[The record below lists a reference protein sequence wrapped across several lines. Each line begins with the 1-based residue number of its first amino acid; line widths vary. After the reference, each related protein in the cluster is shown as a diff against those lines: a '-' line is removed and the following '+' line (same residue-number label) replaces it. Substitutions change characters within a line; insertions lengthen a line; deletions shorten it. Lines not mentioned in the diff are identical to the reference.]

1 MRLNLWTEIRTV
13 AQVARL
19 GRVSAAAEVLGMHH
33 SSVIRHIDTL
43 EAELGV
49 KLFQRHARGYT
60 PTEAGEELL
69 RTASAVDE
77 QFVQMVARIE
87 TSRHQVSGRLV
98 LTAVPSL
105 DPLIVPMIGRFLCA
119 HPLVQVTYSSDER
132 TFELS
137 RGEAHVALRAGPR
150 PTAQDSVVALLFDY
164 PHALYAAPSY
174 LARHGRPATVQDL
187 AAHRLVGG
195 EDSFAR
201 APFYQ
206 WLFNLVPEEAF
217 ALRSPQSA
225 VTYRAVEQ
233 GLGIGFMSPLTAPA
247 DMVELFP
254 GLCPDAWQT
263 PIWMVTHV
271 DLHRSS
277 KVQSMTH
284 FIQQEASL
292 WRAAVAARHAAC
304 ENGAGRKADPA

>member
-1 MRLNLWTEIRTV
+1 MRLNLWSEIRTA

-49 KLFQRHARGYT
+49 KLFQRHSRGYT

-69 RTASAVDE
+69 QTASAVDE
-77 QFVQMVARIE
+77 QFTQMLGRIE
-87 TSRHQVSGRLV
+87 TARNQVSGRLV

-105 DPLIVPMIGRFLCA
+105 DPLIVPMLGRFLCD
-119 HPLVQVTYSSDER
+119 HPLVQVTYDSDER

-150 PTAQDSVVALLFDY
+150 PSAQDSVVTPLFDY

-174 LARHGRPATVQDL
+174 IARHGRPETLADL
-187 AAHRLVGG
+187 AAHHLIVG
-195 EDSFAR
+195 EDRFAR

-206 WLFNLVPEEAF
+206 WLFSRVPDEAF
-217 ALRSPQSA
+217 VLRTPQSSVA
-225 VTYRAVEQ
+225 YRAVEQ
-233 GLGIGFMSPLTAPA
+233 GLGIGFLSPLTASPEL
-247 DMVELFP
+247 VELFP
-254 GLCPDAWQT
+254 GICPAEWRTQ
-263 PIWMVTHV
+263 IWVVTHV

-277 KVQSMTH
+277 KVQSLTR
-284 FIQQEASL
+284 FIHDQARGWRASL
-292 WRAAVAARHAAC
+292 ALRD
-304 ENGAGRKADPA
+304 KASGKV

>member
-1 MRLNLWTEIRTV
+1 MNLWTEIRTV

-49 KLFQRHARGYT
+49 KLFQRNARGYT

-77 QFVQMVARIE
+77 QFVQMLGRIE
-87 TSRHQVSGRLV
+87 TAREQVSGRLV

-105 DPLIVPMIGRFLCA
+105 DPLILPMIGRYLCEN
-119 HPLVQVTYSSDER
+119 PLVQVTYSSDER

-137 RGEAHVALRAGPR
+137 RGEAHIALRAGPR
-150 PTAQDSVVALLFDY
+150 PTAQDSVVTPLFQHT
-164 PHALYAAPSY
+164 HALYAAPSY
-174 LARHGRPATVQDL
+174 IARHGQPRSLDDL
-187 AAHRLVGG
+187 AQHRLIGG
-195 EDSFAR
+195 EDSFSR

-206 WLFNLVPEEAF
+206 WLFNRVPEEAF
-217 ALRSPQSA
+217 SLRTPQSA
-225 VTYRAVEQ
+225 VAYRAVEQ
-233 GLGIGFMSPLTAPA
+233 GLGIGFMSPLSVSP
-247 DMVELFP
+247 DLVELFP
-254 GLCPDAWQT
+254 RHRPEEWRSS
-263 PIWMVTHV
+263 IWVVTHV

-284 FIQQEASL
+284 FIQNEARD
-292 WRAAVAARHAAC
+292 WRAAIAARDAAC
-304 ENGAGRKADPA
+304 DQAAGG